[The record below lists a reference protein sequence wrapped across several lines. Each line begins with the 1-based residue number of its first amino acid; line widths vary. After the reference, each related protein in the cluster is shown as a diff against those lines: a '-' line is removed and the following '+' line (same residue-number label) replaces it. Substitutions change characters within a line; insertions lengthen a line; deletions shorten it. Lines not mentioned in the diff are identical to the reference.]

1 MQFKRTLEIKA
12 GHKRRV
18 IDVTDILY
26 IKASVNDCYI
36 HVTSGSVYKTRSTLE
51 AMEAQVG
58 EYFLKVHRTYLVCI
72 MAIHALEDT
81 LTLINGEEL
90 NYATRRKKEIL
101 AQLQEKQK
109 KLIEGFAMPNT
120 PKTPEEYHAFYRSFD
135 QMPFAFT
142 DIEMVFDE
150 EKRAVDWIFRYGN
163 PELAR
168 LEKLPLD
175 RLIGNSFGS
184 LFSNMDSKW
193 LRSYERAVLYGEKL
207 ELIDYSPEIDTNL
220 KVTCFPTFPGHC
232 GCILFNI
239 SEIEFVRSR

>member
-1 MQFKRTLEIKA
+1 MKTLRNVQQGMIREFQNQ
-12 GHKRRV
+12 GV
-18 IDVTDILY
+18 PMT
-26 IKASVNDCYI
+26 ND
-36 HVTSGSVYKTRSTLE
+36 
-51 AMEAQVG
+51 
-58 EYFLKVHRTYLVCI
+58 
-72 MAIHALEDT
+72 
-81 LTLINGEEL
+81 
-90 NYATRRKKEIL
+90 
-101 AQLQEKQK
+101 
-109 KLIEGFAMPNT
+109 
-120 PKTPEEYHAFYRSFD
+120 EYHNYYRSFD
-135 QMPFAFT
+135 QLPFAFT

-207 ELIDYSPEIDTNL
+207 ELIDYSPEIDVNL

-239 SEIEFVRSR
+239 SEIEFVNSR

>member
-1 MQFKRTLEIKA
+1 MTITA
-12 GHKRRV
+12 V
-18 IDVTDILY
+18 SI
-26 IKASVNDCYI
+26 S
-36 HVTSGSVYKTRSTLE
+36 S
-51 AMEAQVG
+51 
-58 EYFLKVHRTYLVCI
+58 
-72 MAIHALEDT
+72 
-81 LTLINGEEL
+81 
-90 NYATRRKKEIL
+90 
-101 AQLQEKQK
+101 
-109 KLIEGFAMPNT
+109 
-120 PKTPEEYHAFYRSFD
+120 
-135 QMPFAFT
+135 PFAFT

-239 SEIEFVRSR
+239 SEIEFVSSR